1 MNSSALPL
9 LAVLAGALTGAGLFV
24 FIAAIRGLPPKAR
37 SQGPSALERAVKD
50 MFSIRGAIAV
60 IVGILVLLITRWV
73 VAGIGMALLAY
84 SWHSLS
90 GAASERKAM
99 ARLEGLATWTE
110 SLRDTIAGA
119 VGLEQ
124 AIPASIRVADGS
136 IREPLARLV
145 DRLHTRVPMHVALR
159 RFAED
164 LDDPSADMII
174 AALIINSRLRGPGL
188 RDLLGA
194 LADSVREELD
204 MRRKI
209 NSSRRSTRRSVQIVI
224 AVSVL
229 MAIFLAVLDHRFL
242 EPYDSV
248 FGQLVL
254 AVIVGIYALGI
265 IWLRKLAR
273 FDMPQR
279 LLGTASSTAQAPS
292 TPAMSPGGDPETVAA
307 WRAGNGR
314 CGVIPALVVGA
325 VTGLAV
331 FLLIFALIPR
341 RAGLVRRIA
350 AFDAGRPA
358 ALRPASYPGDGR
370 ESAFSKRLGAALA
383 RFCAEQG
390 WEFRSLRSNL
400 SLVGK
405 SFENYLATKVLL
417 GLFGLVFPPIVLIGI
432 GLAGVHLSIIVP
444 VWAGLV
450 FAAIFFFMPD
460 IELRQQVEKRQ
471 RDFRHAIGAFLDL
484 VAMNLSGGRGVPEA
498 LMAASEIGD
507 GWAFWRI
514 RDALANARITGQT
527 PWQALGVLGEEV
539 QVNELK
545 DLSAALSLVA
555 EDGAKVRESLT
566 ARAVSLRRR
575 ELADLEGQ
583 AGEKSQSMLLAQML
597 LAAAFLIFLMY
608 PAVHL
613 LLQA

>member
-84 SWHSLS
+84 SWRSLS

-194 LADSVREELD
+194 LANSVREELD

-229 MAIFLAVLDHRFL
+229 MAIVLAVLDHRFL

-273 FDMPQR
+273 FDTPQR
-279 LLGTASSTAQAPS
+279 LLGTASSTAQAQPS

-307 WRAGNGR
+307 WRGG
-314 CGVIPALVVGA
+314 CGVIQALVVGA
-325 VTGLAV
+325 VTGLAL

-341 RAGLVRRIA
+341 RVGLVRRIA

-417 GLFGLVFPPIVLIGI
+417 GLFGLVFPPIVLAGI
-432 GLAGVHLSIIVP
+432 GLAGVHLSIIIP

-450 FAAIFFFMPD
+450 FAAIFFFLPD
-460 IELRQQVEKRQ
+460 LELRQQVEKRQ

-583 AGEKSQSMLLAQML
+583 AGEKSQSMLLAQMV